1 MKKKDETRYFV
12 TAVASV
18 PVYKSA
24 SKTEM
29 YRMATKPGWGAV
41 EWYSAADDYKNPV
54 ARDRSDKTQQLCC
67 DEDTSASLY
76 TKNGGYF
83 GIFPYEEINVKEMPK
98 QAACAAIIYSDS
110 CGYSI
115 WAEDFNQ
122 IHIFVTYDVNGLIDS
137 YRVEYGEDAQPYDG
151 ETEIRFED
159 LYQQPEGDWKETY
172 RAEIPGTVEY
182 QHKQE
187 AARIAETAGAT
198 WMDADQ
204 QEQFRRI
211 CNLIDKIKS
220 GRDFYHIINKI
231 NNNYELD
238 VINAAREYKK
248 CFNSAQYEQ
257 PEEAGHMEEL
267 REFYRKYG
275 DVTEMDEAPGAG
287 TLVAVAA
294 GMIERDTAADATPA
308 LAYTDDLGVA
318 RCGKCGTELLCNETG
333 DMPDMCPECGRRLE
347 YDSFIEPDGPD
358 VDRYRTRAD
367 NQQEAGTA
375 AEAASEG
382 REAALGTPETMAGTD
397 ATEAAG
403 GQQPPPQAGEINLG
417 KLYAGTRL
425 EATERDEGKQPG
437 GP

>member
-1 MKKKDETRYFV
+1 MKKKWEVRYFV
-12 TAVASV
+12 TAVASI
-18 PVYKSA
+18 PVYKA
-24 SKTEM
+24 YSKTET
-29 YRMATKPGWGAV
+29 YRQAAKDGWGTV
-41 EWYSAADDYKNPV
+41 Y
-54 ARDRSDKTQQLCC
+54 RDENNALVC
-67 DEDTSASLY
+67 DEDCSASLY

-83 GIFPYEEINVKEMPK
+83 GIFSYEEINTKEMPK
-98 QAACAAIIYSDS
+98 QAACAAIIVSDS
-110 CGYSI
+110 CGFTF

-122 IHIFVTYDVNGLIDS
+122 IHIFVTYDENGLVDT
-137 YRVEYGEDAQPYDG
+137 YRVEYGDSPIYDG
-151 ETEIRFED
+151 EMEIRFED

-275 DVTEMDEAPGAG
+275 SVTEEEAPSAG

-294 GMIERDTAADATPA
+294 DMMERDTAPA
-308 LAYTDDLGVA
+308 LVYTDDLGVA
-318 RCGKCGTELLCNETG
+318 RCGKCRMELLCNETG

-403 GQQPPPQAGEINLG
+403 GQQPPPQAGGIDLG

-425 EATERDEGKQPG
+425 EAMEQEEGKQPG

>member
-1 MKKKDETRYFV
+1 MKKKWEVRYFV
-12 TAVASV
+12 TAVASI
-18 PVYKSA
+18 PVYKA
-24 SKTEM
+24 YSKTET
-29 YRMATKPGWGAV
+29 YRQAAKDGWGTV
-41 EWYSAADDYKNPV
+41 Y
-54 ARDRSDKTQQLCC
+54 RDENNALVC
-67 DEDTSASLY
+67 DEDCSASLY

-137 YRVEYGEDAQPYDG
+137 YRVEYGEDAQPCDG

-275 DVTEMDEAPGAG
+275 DVTEMDEVPSAG

>member
-1 MKKKDETRYFV
+1 MKKKWEVRYFV
-12 TAVASV
+12 TAVASI
-18 PVYKSA
+18 PVYKA
-24 SKTEM
+24 YSKTET
-29 YRMATKPGWGAV
+29 YRQAAKDGWGTV
-41 EWYSAADDYKNPV
+41 Y
-54 ARDRSDKTQQLCC
+54 RDENNALVC
-67 DEDTSASLY
+67 DEDCSASLY

-83 GIFPYEEINVKEMPK
+83 GIFPYEEINTKEMPK
-98 QAACAAIIYSDS
+98 QAACAAIIVSDS
-110 CGYSI
+110 CGFTF

-122 IHIFVTYDVNGLIDS
+122 IHIFVTYDANGLVDT
-137 YRVEYGEDAQPYDG
+137 YRVEYGDSTIYDG

-275 DVTEMDEAPGAG
+275 DVTEMDEAPSVG
-287 TLVAVAA
+287 TMVAVAA
-294 GMIERDTAADATPA
+294 DMMERDTAPA

-318 RCGKCGTELLCNETG
+318 RCGECGAELLCNETG
-333 DMPDMCPECGRRLE
+333 DMPDVCPACGRRLE
-347 YDSFIEPDGPD
+347 YDFFREPDGPD
-358 VDRYRTRAD
+358 MDRYRTRAD
-367 NQQEAGTA
+367 NQQDKGTA

-382 REAALGTPETMAGTD
+382 RETALGTPETMAGTD
-397 ATEAAG
+397 ATAEEKRRKKRKKK
-403 GQQPPPQAGEINLG
+403 PP
-417 KLYAGTRL
+417 
-425 EATERDEGKQPG
+425 
-437 GP
+437 

>member
-1 MKKKDETRYFV
+1 M
-12 TAVASV
+12 
-18 PVYKSA
+18 
-24 SKTEM
+24 
-29 YRMATKPGWGAV
+29 
-41 EWYSAADDYKNPV
+41 
-54 ARDRSDKTQQLCC
+54 
-67 DEDTSASLY
+67 
-76 TKNGGYF
+76 
-83 GIFPYEEINVKEMPK
+83 
-98 QAACAAIIYSDS
+98 
-110 CGYSI
+110 
-115 WAEDFNQ
+115 
-122 IHIFVTYDVNGLIDS
+122 
-137 YRVEYGEDAQPYDG
+137 
-151 ETEIRFED
+151 
-159 LYQQPEGDWKETY
+159 
-172 RAEIPGTVEY
+172 EY

-275 DVTEMDEAPGAG
+275 DVTEMDEVPSAG

>member
-1 MKKKDETRYFV
+1 MKKKWEVRYFV
-12 TAVASV
+12 TAVASI
-18 PVYKSA
+18 PVYKA
-24 SKTEM
+24 YSKTET
-29 YRMATKPGWGAV
+29 YRQAAKDGWGTV
-41 EWYSAADDYKNPV
+41 Y
-54 ARDRSDKTQQLCC
+54 RDENNALVC
-67 DEDTSASLY
+67 DEDCSASLY

-83 GIFPYEEINVKEMPK
+83 GIFSYEEINTKEMPK
-98 QAACAAIIYSDS
+98 QAACAAIIVSDS
-110 CGYSI
+110 CGFTF

-122 IHIFVTYDVNGLIDS
+122 IHIFVTYDANGLVDT
-137 YRVEYGEDAQPYDG
+137 YRVEYGDSTIYDG

-275 DVTEMDEAPGAG
+275 DVTEMDEAPSVG
-287 TLVAVAA
+287 TMVAVAA
-294 GMIERDTAADATPA
+294 DMMERDTAPA

-318 RCGKCGTELLCNETG
+318 RCGECGAELLCNETG
-333 DMPDMCPECGRRLE
+333 DMPDVCPECGRRLE
-347 YDSFIEPDGPD
+347 YDSFMEPDGPD
-358 VDRYRTRAD
+358 VDKYRTRAD
-367 NQQEAGTA
+367 NQQEEGTA

-382 REAALGTPETMAGTD
+382 RETALGTPEAMAGTD
-397 ATEAAG
+397 ATAEEKRRKKRKKK
-403 GQQPPPQAGEINLG
+403 PP
-417 KLYAGTRL
+417 
-425 EATERDEGKQPG
+425 
-437 GP
+437 

>member
-1 MKKKDETRYFV
+1 M
-12 TAVASV
+12 
-18 PVYKSA
+18 
-24 SKTEM
+24 
-29 YRMATKPGWGAV
+29 
-41 EWYSAADDYKNPV
+41 
-54 ARDRSDKTQQLCC
+54 
-67 DEDTSASLY
+67 
-76 TKNGGYF
+76 
-83 GIFPYEEINVKEMPK
+83 
-98 QAACAAIIYSDS
+98 
-110 CGYSI
+110 
-115 WAEDFNQ
+115 
-122 IHIFVTYDVNGLIDS
+122 
-137 YRVEYGEDAQPYDG
+137 
-151 ETEIRFED
+151 
-159 LYQQPEGDWKETY
+159 
-172 RAEIPGTVEY
+172 EY

-275 DVTEMDEAPGAG
+275 DVTEMDEVPSAG
-287 TLVAVAA
+287 TLVAVAVD
-294 GMIERDTAADATPA
+294 MIERD
-308 LAYTDDLGVA
+308 
-318 RCGKCGTELLCNETG
+318 
-333 DMPDMCPECGRRLE
+333 
-347 YDSFIEPDGPD
+347 
-358 VDRYRTRAD
+358 
-367 NQQEAGTA
+367 TA

-403 GQQPPPQAGEINLG
+403 GQQPPLQAGEINLG
-417 KLYAGTRL
+417 KLYAGTRP
-425 EATERDEGKQPG
+425 EAMEQDEGKQPG

>member
-1 MKKKDETRYFV
+1 MKWCILSIQTQTDDKAEPNGTEDQRGFTMKKKYEVRHIV
-12 TAVASV
+12 TAVASI
-18 PVYKSA
+18 PVYKA
-24 SKTEM
+24 YSKTET
-29 YRMATKPGWGAV
+29 YRQAAKDGWGTV
-41 EWYSAADDYKNPV
+41 Y
-54 ARDRSDKTQQLCC
+54 RDENNALVC
-67 DEDTSASLY
+67 DEDCSASLY

-115 WAEDFNQ
+115 WAEDFNK

-137 YRVEYGEDAQPYDG
+137 YRVEYGEDAQPCDG

-275 DVTEMDEAPGAG
+275 SVTEEEAPSAG

-294 GMIERDTAADATPA
+294 DMMERDTAPA
-308 LAYTDDLGVA
+308 LVYTDDLGVA
-318 RCGKCGTELLCNETG
+318 RCGKCRMELLCNETG

-367 NQQEAGTA
+367 NQQGAGTA

-382 REAALGTPETMAGTD
+382 RETALGTPETMAGTD
-397 ATEAAG
+397 ATAEEKRRKKRKKK
-403 GQQPPPQAGEINLG
+403 PP
-417 KLYAGTRL
+417 
-425 EATERDEGKQPG
+425 
-437 GP
+437 

>member
-137 YRVEYGEDAQPYDG
+137 YRVEYGEDAQPCDG

-187 AARIAETAGAT
+187 AARIAETA
-198 WMDADQ
+198 M
-204 QEQFRRI
+204 F
-211 CNLIDKIKS
+211 
-220 GRDFYHIINKI
+220 
-231 NNNYELD
+231 
-238 VINAAREYKK
+238 
-248 CFNSAQYEQ
+248 
-257 PEEAGHMEEL
+257 
-267 REFYRKYG
+267 
-275 DVTEMDEAPGAG
+275 
-287 TLVAVAA
+287 
-294 GMIERDTAADATPA
+294 
-308 LAYTDDLGVA
+308 
-318 RCGKCGTELLCNETG
+318 
-333 DMPDMCPECGRRLE
+333 
-347 YDSFIEPDGPD
+347 
-358 VDRYRTRAD
+358 
-367 NQQEAGTA
+367 
-375 AEAASEG
+375 
-382 REAALGTPETMAGTD
+382 
-397 ATEAAG
+397 
-403 GQQPPPQAGEINLG
+403 
-417 KLYAGTRL
+417 
-425 EATERDEGKQPG
+425 
-437 GP
+437 

>member
-1 MKKKDETRYFV
+1 M
-12 TAVASV
+12 
-18 PVYKSA
+18 
-24 SKTEM
+24 
-29 YRMATKPGWGAV
+29 
-41 EWYSAADDYKNPV
+41 
-54 ARDRSDKTQQLCC
+54 
-67 DEDTSASLY
+67 
-76 TKNGGYF
+76 
-83 GIFPYEEINVKEMPK
+83 
-98 QAACAAIIYSDS
+98 
-110 CGYSI
+110 
-115 WAEDFNQ
+115 
-122 IHIFVTYDVNGLIDS
+122 
-137 YRVEYGEDAQPYDG
+137 
-151 ETEIRFED
+151 
-159 LYQQPEGDWKETY
+159 
-172 RAEIPGTVEY
+172 EY

-275 DVTEMDEAPGAG
+275 DVTEMDEVPSAG
-287 TLVAVAA
+287 TLVAVAVD
-294 GMIERDTAADATPA
+294 MMERDTAPA

-318 RCGKCGTELLCNETG
+318 RCGECGTELLCNETG
-333 DMPDMCPECGRRLE
+333 DMPDVCPECGRRLE
-347 YDSFIEPDGPD
+347 YDFFREPEGPGAG
-358 VDRYRTRAD
+358 RYWTRAD

-382 REAALGTPETMAGTD
+382 QKTALGTPEAMAGTD

-417 KLYAGTRL
+417 KLYAGTRP
-425 EATERDEGKQPG
+425 EAMEQDEGKQPG